1 MRLSTVGYTCSHWI
15 PFARRWDAEHAAGM
29 RQFQVFLFGAGVLA
43 FLGSA
48 CFIGSNMGDTLWR
61 TGVAVMLG
69 DLVCMRL
76 WPPRHPL

>member
-1 MRLSTVGYTCSHWI
+1 
-15 PFARRWDAEHAAGM
+15 M